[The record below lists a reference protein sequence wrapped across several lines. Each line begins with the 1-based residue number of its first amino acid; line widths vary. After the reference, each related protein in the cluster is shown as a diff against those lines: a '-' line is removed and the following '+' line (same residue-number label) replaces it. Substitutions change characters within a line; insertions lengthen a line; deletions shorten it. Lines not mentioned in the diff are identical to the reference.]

1 MRGDCDRYIVPA
13 IQTVSRI
20 MEHLQFSTQYQDIG
34 STQPVWQSLRQVVDR
49 AIGELRPEGIEIVIG
64 LSDLEIFAD
73 GLVYRVIYA
82 LIENTLRH
90 SAGATRIQIR
100 SEKREDDTLILV
112 FGDNGRGI
120 EDGDK
125 DHIFRYGYGNHTGL
139 GLAISRDILALT
151 GFTIRETGISGKG
164 ARFEISIP
172 SSAWQEK

>member
-1 MRGDCDRYIVPA
+1 
-13 IQTVSRI
+13 

-49 AIGELRPEGIEIVIG
+49 AIGELRPEGIEIVID

-90 SAGATRIQIR
+90 SAGATTVQIR